1 MLIRD
6 VAETSRT
13 DSVLAGEELEPCST
27 AESARPV
34 LEALGFQWRPKGID
48 GAPDFAHYEAKV
60 AVFIRDCTRDG
71 CPVHGTATTV
81 DDDGRRRNGHSESD
95 LRVDRLLTFQRWR
108 VIRACEHDLQH
119 LGWRFH

>member
-1 MLIRD
+1 MSNVAEANQADTLLPGRD
-6 VAETSRT
+6 V
-13 DSVLAGEELEPCST
+13 EPGSS
-27 AESARPV
+27 AQSARRV
-34 LEALGFQWRPKGID
+34 LEALGFQWHPKGID
-48 GAPDFAHYEAKV
+48 GAPDFAHHDAKV

-81 DDDGRRRNGHSESD
+81 DDDGGRRNGHSESD